1 MKIIVLL
8 LITCILYGCAG
19 IGSHKYLTLE
29 NSKEYVDCGLILGES
44 RAGGII
50 SLSGEGNSKR
60 VNKDGHD
67 ILACSKTSGEES
79 LYLFGPLIPFIPM
92 FGMGSDKPPT
102 TSEFV
107 FINYSNKN
115 KSVISSKSEY
125 SWCLSALPQDRGE
138 RFTCKNYA
146 KGKVVEIPPN
156 TALSI
161 QKAFEV
167 NSEFSLDISSSE
179 KIIFKFNYNS
189 GMYFI
194 FTG

>member
-1 MKIIVLL
+1 MKIIMLF
-8 LITCILYGCAG
+8 LITCMLYGCAG
-19 IGSHKYLTLE
+19 IGSHKYHALE
-29 NSKEYVDCGLILGES
+29 NSKEYIDCGLILGEA
-44 RAGGII
+44 RAGGIF
-50 SLSGEGNSKR
+50 SLSGDGNSKR
-60 VNKDGHD
+60 VNKYGHD

-92 FGMGSDKPPT
+92 FGMGSDKTPEI
-102 TSEFV
+102 SEFV

-115 KSVISSKSEY
+115 KSVISSEFEY
-125 SWCLSALPQDRGE
+125 SWCLSALPQGHE
-138 RFTCKNYA
+138 RFTCDNYA

-167 NSEFSLDISSSE
+167 NSEFYLDIPSSE
-179 KIIFKFNYNS
+179 KILFKFNYDK